1 MGFSLADNLESIDC
15 EKYLYAITGKKI
27 SQLTSDQVA
36 LLGMTTGAGVIVIS
50 AAAFA
55 GGYPLAT
62 SGKIATVAK
71 SLAVKGGEIVKTG
84 EAKRHDSYSPLGLC
98 PGISAAIRKYSPV
111 RVFKR
116 QQFRDFAKWELST

>member
-27 SQLTSDQVA
+27 SQLTSVQVA

-98 PGISAAIRKYSPV
+98 PGISAAIRKYGPV

-116 QQFRDFAKWELST
+116 QQF

>member
-50 AAAFA
+50 AAAFT
-55 GGYPLAT
+55 GGYALAT

-71 SLAVKGGEIVKTG
+71 SLAVKGGEIVKVIFSSTG
-84 EAKRHDSYSPLGLC
+84 
-98 PGISAAIRKYSPV
+98 AAASEITKWSNIFGNILAPV
-111 RVFKR
+111 TSMF
-116 QQFRDFAKWELST
+116 E